1 MVFYLRTPYI
11 FLQHHSSL
19 LRSDWSEGR
28 MGRGGGGRG
37 GVEHPEVSFSLSPR
51 SVSSVPLR
59 TLLLLSPAP
68 SLITE
73 LRSQGSTIEAY
84 AEDARGAHLH
94 YAWLGDWTIKNDREM
109 TMTMLAWSG
118 FNSNFLRGKIYIYW
132 LGILWHQTKH
142 DLFWIMNCVEFC
154 HKNKQSALNF
164 FHMHVSYSFN
174 KIGIWQFVCDKSL
187 FSQAYN
193 YPLHLISMKWA
204 QKISLSCL

>member
-11 FLQHHSSL
+11 FLQHHS
-19 LRSDWSEGR
+19 DWSEGR
-28 MGRGGGGRG
+28 MGRGRASGG
-37 GVEHPEVSFSLSPR
+37 FLF
-51 SVSSVPLR
+51 SVPSIR
-59 TLLLLSPAP
+59 FQCSPAHSPPPLSSP

-118 FNSNFLRGKIYIYW
+118 FNSNFLRGRIYIYW